1 MVDRTPTISIQER
14 RVRWL
19 YGTVVASTN
28 DTFAVNDLSEVNTIL
43 GFKTADGAA
52 VSFSIAGNIVTVTTV
67 GLVDNGIA
75 FIAWGA
81 TKE

>member
-1 MVDRTPTISIQER
+1 MVSRTPIISVQER
-14 RVRWL
+14 KVRWL

-52 VSFSIAGNIVTVTTV
+52 VSFSIAGNVVTVITV

-81 TKE
+81 TLE